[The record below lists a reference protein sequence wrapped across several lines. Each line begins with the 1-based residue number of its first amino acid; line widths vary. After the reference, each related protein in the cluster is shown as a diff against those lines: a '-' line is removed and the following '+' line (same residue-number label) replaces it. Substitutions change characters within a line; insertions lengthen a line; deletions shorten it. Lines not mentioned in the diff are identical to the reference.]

1 VILGGVER
9 AEGAVPLAVEQADAV
24 AVEDVED
31 LRAGARARTRGRRRG
46 WGRLRRDRRQRRAAE
61 ELHRPVC
68 PDLSRRC
75 EADLRPERKVEVLGC
90 VFQARWDRLPRFSS
104 SRRRCGGGSAKAAV
118 CRRATRWGGAAEAAG
133 ERATWRGRGW
143 IAMWGRQMAG

>member
-90 VFQARWDRLPRFSS
+90 VFQARWDRLPRFSLS
-104 SRRRCGGGSAKAAV
+104 QPRSPEVDRYHRRTCRDGARIVVVV
-118 CRRATRWGGAAEAAG
+118 CSEVWASGPGC
-133 ERATWRGRGW
+133 
-143 IAMWGRQMAG
+143 